1 MHVPAQKAGFERD
14 IAGVGSIVG
23 CLTHSTPT
31 ETLCPLGNQKF
42 SDRGYF
48 STLGLDPS
56 SSSRAIDGYLGL
68 NYGAVVTAYVQYTI
82 LDWVMGLMVVTPVH
96 TNDPTK

>member
-1 MHVPAQKAGFERD
+1 MPDPFDANG
-14 IAGVGSIVG
+14 
-23 CLTHSTPT
+23 
-31 ETLCPLGNQKF
+31 TLCPLGNQKF

-56 SSSRAIDGYLGL
+56 SSRAIDGCLGL
-68 NYGAVVTAYVQYTI
+68 NYGAEVTAYVQYTI
-82 LDWVMGLMVVTPVH
+82 LDWVMGLMVVTPH